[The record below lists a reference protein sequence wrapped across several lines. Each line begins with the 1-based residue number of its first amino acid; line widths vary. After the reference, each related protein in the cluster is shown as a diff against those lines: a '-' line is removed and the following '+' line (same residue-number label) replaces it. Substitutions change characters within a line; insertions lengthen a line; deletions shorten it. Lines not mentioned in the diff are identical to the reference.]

1 MNSRNLVLIAF
12 AGWSILCSWWYVCH
26 IKQACGPR
34 PAIAAETDV
43 PVALESE
50 PVDSVSITST
60 TEPTETSR
68 PEPVRP
74 QESSAKSAPS
84 ESVQVIETGENA
96 EIHFPYNSTQKE
108 ESEAIDEYLSRLAD
122 QLAQSGRRVS
132 IEGHTDGIGDPKSN
146 FGIAERRAKNIRD
159 ILVKKGV
166 KPGQII
172 VRSHGELRPRASNDT
187 PEGRYQN
194 RRVEIK
200 FVRR

>member
-12 AGWSILCSWWYVCH
+12 AGWSILCSWWYVCR
-26 IKQACGPR
+26 IKQACGAR
-34 PAIAAETDV
+34 PAIATETELPVAIESDETADSV
-43 PVALESE
+43 PV
-50 PVDSVSITST
+50 TSA
-60 TEPTETSR
+60 TEPAEAAR
-68 PEPVRP
+68 LEPARP
-74 QESSAKSAPS
+74 QESSAKS

-166 KPGQII
+166 KPGQIV
-172 VRSHGELRPRASNDT
+172 VRSHGEMRPRASNDT

-194 RRVEIK
+194 RRVEII